1 MGYKM
6 SDLNENTKPRGRWVA
21 VVAVC
26 LTGFGLFVGW
36 AQTQFDRLES
46 ATENC
51 RSYATQLERALGE
64 TNAALTATQD
74 DQELLANWHVSQAQ
88 DAISGTNRLAKLCY
102 EVR

>member
-1 MGYKM
+1 MVDKM
-6 SDLNENTKPRGRWVA
+6 NKKKPMLLVI
-21 VVAVC
+21 
-26 LTGFGLFVGW
+26 LTICIVFLVTLCINVTIRYTR
-36 AQTQFDRLES
+36 ATE

-88 DAISGTNRLAKLCY
+88 DAISSTNRLAKLCY
-102 EVR
+102 GAH

>member
-1 MGYKM
+1 MADKM
-6 SDLNENTKPRGRWVA
+6 NKRQRMSIIILM
-21 VVAVC
+21 VC
-26 LTGFGLFVGW
+26 ILFLVTLCINVTIRYTR
-36 AQTQFDRLES
+36 ATE

-88 DAISGTNRLAKLCY
+88 DAISSTNRLAKLCY

>member
-1 MGYKM
+1 MADKM
-6 SDLNENTKPRGRWVA
+6 NKKKSMLLVI
-21 VVAVC
+21 
-26 LTGFGLFVGW
+26 LTICILFLVTLCINVTIRYTR
-36 AQTQFDRLES
+36 ATE

-88 DAISGTNRLAKLCY
+88 DAISSTNRLAKLCY

>member
-1 MGYKM
+1 MADKM
-6 SDLNENTKPRGRWVA
+6 NKRTALSTVA
-21 VVAVC
+21 LA
-26 LTGFGLFVGW
+26 FSILFLVLFSINVTIRYTR
-36 AQTQFDRLES
+36 ATE

-51 RSYATQLERALGE
+51 RSYATQLEQALGQ

-88 DAISGTNRLAKLCY
+88 DAISSTNRLAKLCY

>member
-1 MGYKM
+1 MADKM
-6 SDLNENTKPRGRWVA
+6 NKRTALSTVA
-21 VVAVC
+21 LA
-26 LTGFGLFVGW
+26 FSILFLVLFSISVTIRYTR
-36 AQTQFDRLES
+36 ATE

-51 RSYATQLERALGE
+51 RSYATQLEQALGQ

-88 DAISGTNRLAKLCY
+88 DAISSTNRLAKLCY

>member
-1 MGYKM
+1 MADKM
-6 SDLNENTKPRGRWVA
+6 NKRKPMLLVI
-21 VVAVC
+21 
-26 LTGFGLFVGW
+26 LTICIVFLVTLCINVTIRYTR
-36 AQTQFDRLES
+36 ATE

-88 DAISGTNRLAKLCY
+88 DAISSTNRLAKLCY

>member
-1 MGYKM
+1 MADKM
-6 SDLNENTKPRGRWVA
+6 NKRQRMSIIILM
-21 VVAVC
+21 VC
-26 LTGFGLFVGW
+26 IVLLVTLCISMTIRSTR
-36 AQTQFDRLES
+36 ATE

-88 DAISGTNRLAKLCY
+88 DAISSTNRLAKLCY